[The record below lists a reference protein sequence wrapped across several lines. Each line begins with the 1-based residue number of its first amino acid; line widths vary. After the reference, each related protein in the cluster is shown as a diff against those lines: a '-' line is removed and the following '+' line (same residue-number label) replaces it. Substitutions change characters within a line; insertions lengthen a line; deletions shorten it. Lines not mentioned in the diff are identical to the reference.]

1 MLIPE
6 PIKSIKKLFLSYHKM
21 RLSPCRKKVLMM
33 MKAAKLGWA
42 GAVKNGGSQMALV
55 LSAREVGRGVN
66 VVSVT
71 RSLIMIM
78 LL

>member
-1 MLIPE
+1 
-6 PIKSIKKLFLSYHKM
+6 
-21 RLSPCRKKVLMM
+21 MM

>member
-1 MLIPE
+1 MSRIVLYYLTTSKGGSRRAE
-6 PIKSIKKLFLSYHKM
+6 KS
-21 RLSPCRKKVLMM
+21 RKVLMM

-55 LSAREVGRGVN
+55 LSEREVGRGVN
-66 VVSVT
+66 VISVT